1 MKKEIIHTDAAPR
14 AVGPYS
20 QAVKI
25 GDFLFTSGQIA
36 LDPDTMQLVEGDV
49 QIQTHQVLKNLDAVL
64 QAGDSTLENV
74 VKTTVFLADIADY
87 KAVNAVYE
95 VYFSDSK
102 PARSAVAV
110 RDLPLGAL
118 VEIEAVAFVKKQKE
132 VDVLEAFREVELDV
146 SPVAPIR

>member
-1 MKKEIIHTDAAPR
+1 MKKEIIHTEAAPK

-25 GDFLFTSGQIA
+25 GDFLFTSGQVA
-36 LDPDTMQLVEGDV
+36 LDPETMQLVDGDV
-49 QIQTHQVLKNLDAVL
+49 QTQAHQVLKNLDAVL
-64 QAGDSTLENV
+64 QAGGSDLENV
-74 VKTTVFLADIADY
+74 IKTTVFLADIADY

-132 VDVLEAFREVELDV
+132 KDTLEAFREVELDV
-146 SPVAPIR
+146 PNVSTVP

>member
-1 MKKEIIHTDAAPR
+1 MKKEIIHTDAAPK

-20 QAVKI
+20 QAVKV

-36 LDPDTMQLVEGDV
+36 LDPETMQLVEGDV
-49 QIQTHQVLKNLDAVL
+49 QTQAHQVLKNLDAVL
-64 QAGDSTLENV
+64 QAGGSTLENV

-102 PARSAVAV
+102 PARSAFAV

-118 VEIEAVAFVKKQKE
+118 VEIEAVAFIKKKQEK
-132 VDVLEAFREVELDV
+132 DTLEAFREAEIDIP
-146 SPVAPIR
+146 SVATMD

>member
-1 MKKEIIHTDAAPR
+1 MKKEIIHTDAAPK

-36 LDPDTMQLVEGDV
+36 LDPETMQMVEGDV
-49 QIQTHQVLKNLDAVL
+49 QIQAHQVLKNLDAVL
-64 QAGDSTLENV
+64 QAGGSNLENV

-118 VEIEAVAFVKKQKE
+118 VEIEAVAYIKKKKE
-132 VDVLEAFREVELDV
+132 KESLEAFREAELDV
-146 SPVAPIR
+146 PGIAIVR